1 MNKLFKSLVLIASF
15 ALVSISQAATVFYNP
30 TSTNIASVT
39 AGQGV
44 LSTVTFANNS
54 GSAISINL
62 FDSPTNAATWVAS
75 AYTNRVNT
83 TGTTVFSE
91 TNFYGR
97 ITSVTN
103 NTVTTTLSVQGAAT
117 NNYRVLYSYTVPAS
131 TSHTLTFDP
140 KIYFLNGI
148 AATTSATNVI
158 VTLNYTP

>member
-1 MNKLFKSLVLIASF
+1 MNKLFKSLLLIGV
-15 ALVSISQAATVFYNP
+15 ALLGNLQAATVFYNP
-30 TSTNIASVT
+30 TATNIASVV

-62 FDSPTNAATWVAS
+62 FDSPTNAATWINT

-83 TGTTVFSE
+83 VGTTVTSE

-103 NTVTTTLSVQGAAT
+103 ATVSTTLGVQGAAT
-117 NNYRVLYSYTVPAS
+117 NSYRVLYSYTVPAT

-158 VTLNYTP
+158 VTFNYVP